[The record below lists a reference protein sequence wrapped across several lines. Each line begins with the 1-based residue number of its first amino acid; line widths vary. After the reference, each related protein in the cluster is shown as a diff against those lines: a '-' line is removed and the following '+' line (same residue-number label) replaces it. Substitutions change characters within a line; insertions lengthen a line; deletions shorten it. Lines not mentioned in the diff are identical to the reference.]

1 MDLVDQCTSVLGLHC
16 SSFLCNIESYYNSC
30 SGAPT
35 ISIPLLTPLSPTRYY
50 MHILIMALL
59 VGRWAFFLFYSLTL
73 VACLVLEGFRS
84 SPQLQFSRVSLI
96 LTHNNSLEGFFDPHP
111 QQQSRGFLDPHP
123 QHILEGFS
131 SSPTTLS
138 CNSCTKHNQSTFP
151 LSFMHA
157 ASPYHIASALLGRI
171 EGVGGW
177 ETSIYMPNLSP
188 TSTIQKCVGF
198 PGKDFY

>member
-1 MDLVDQCTSVLGLHC
+1 M
-16 SSFLCNIESYYNSC
+16 
-30 SGAPT
+30 
-35 ISIPLLTPLSPTRYY
+35 
-50 MHILIMALL
+50 
-59 VGRWAFFLFYSLTL
+59 
-73 VACLVLEGFRS
+73 
-84 SPQLQFSRVSLI
+84 I
-96 LTHNNSLEGFFDPHP
+96 LTHNSSLEGFFDPHP

-177 ETSIYMPNLSP
+177 ETSIYMPELSQTCKNSKVCWFP
-188 TSTIQKCVGF
+188 REGFSLKTFSQCHSACSKIFSPHLSTQT
-198 PGKDFY
+198 